1 MPGFFMTTNPVPCEI
16 IAIGNELLIGDVQ
29 DTNTHWLIQ
38 QLTGL
43 GGCVRRCAIVRDEFP
58 AIAEALQSAVA
69 AETAL
74 IITSGGLGPT
84 GDDLTLAA
92 VAAAFHLPV
101 AAHAEA
107 MAMLE
112 KRYGELARAG
122 WVSSPELN
130 DARKKMA
137 MFPQGAE
144 PIYNPVGG
152 APAALLR
159 VRASTIVCLPG
170 VPPELKSIFTTSM
183 NPLLRSLFGGAAYQI
198 RAVIVSCQDESFMA
212 SELQGVVERH
222 PRVYI
227 KSRAM
232 RMGPG
237 VRIKVTLSATGRSS
251 SPSAAE
257 GMDFGPAGSRL
268 PVACVAVPGAPT
280 VEALIGRA
288 QDDLRKAMET
298 LGLSCTEEEL

>member
-1 MPGFFMTTNPVPCEI
+1 MTNDSISCEI
-16 IAIGNELLIGDVQ
+16 IAVGNELLIGDVQ

-43 GGCVRRCAIVRDEFP
+43 GGFVRRCWIVRDEFA
-58 AIAEALQSAVA
+58 AIAGALHAAVEN
-69 AETAL
+69 ETAL

-92 VAAAFHLPV
+92 VAAAFELPLV
-101 AAHAEA
+101 VHAEA

-112 KRYGELARAG
+112 KRYAELARAG
-122 WVSSPELN
+122 LVTSPLLN

-159 VRASTIVCLPG
+159 VRGSTIVCLPG
-170 VPPELKSIFTTSM
+170 VPSELKGIFTTSLA
-183 NPLLRSLFGGAAYQI
+183 PLLNGIFGGAAYQI
-198 RAVIVSCQDESFMA
+198 RSVIVAVQDESSMA
-212 SELQGVVERH
+212 SQLQEVVERH

-232 RMGPG
+232 RTGPG
-237 VRIKVTLSATGRSS
+237 GGIKVTLSANGPDATTVNALL
-251 SPSAAE
+251 AA
-257 GMDFGPAGSRL
+257 
-268 PVACVAVPGAPT
+268 
-280 VEALIGRA
+280 A
-288 QDDLRKAMET
+288 QDDLRAT
-298 LGLSCTEEEL
+298 LAGIGLRFTDEPSPP

>member
-1 MPGFFMTTNPVPCEI
+1 MYSLSCEI

-43 GGCVRRCAIVRDEFP
+43 GGFVRRCWIVRDEFP
-58 AIAEALQSAVA
+58 AIAGPLHTAVD

-92 VAAAFHLPV
+92 VAAAFDLPLGV
-101 AAHAEA
+101 HAEA

-112 KRYGELARAG
+112 RRYGELARSG
-122 WVSSPELN
+122 WVSTPELN

-137 MFPQGAE
+137 MFPHGAE
-144 PIYNPVGG
+144 AVYNPVGG

-159 VRASTIVCLPG
+159 VRASRIVCLPG
-170 VPPELKSIFTTSM
+170 VPPELKGIFTSSM
-183 NPLLRSLFGGAAYQI
+183 APLLNGLFGGAAYQI
-198 RAVIVSCQDESFMA
+198 KSVIVSCQDESSMA
-212 SELQGVVERH
+212 SQLQEVVERH

-232 RMGPG
+232 RTGPG
-237 VRIKVTLSATGRSS
+237 GGIKVTFSASGADTRTVDSLL
-251 SPSAAE
+251 
-257 GMDFGPAGSRL
+257 GS
-268 PVACVAVPGAPT
+268 
-280 VEALIGRA
+280 A
-288 QDDLRKAMET
+288 QDDLRTTMANIGLDYTDET
-298 LGLSCTEEEL
+298 GAR

>member
-1 MPGFFMTTNPVPCEI
+1 MTMNSVSCEI

-38 QLTGL
+38 QLTAL
-43 GGCVRRCAIVRDEFP
+43 GGFVRRCWIVRDEFP
-58 AIAEALQSAVA
+58 AIAGPLHAAVDA
-69 AETAL
+69 GTAL

-92 VAAAFHLPV
+92 VAAAFNLPLV
-101 AAHAEA
+101 VHAEA

-112 KRYGELARAG
+112 RRYGELARSG
-122 WVSSPELN
+122 WVSTPGLN

-137 MFPQGAE
+137 MFPLGAE

-159 VRASTIVCLPG
+159 VRGSTIVCLPG
-170 VPPELKSIFTTSM
+170 VPPELKGIFTTSM
-183 NPLLRSLFGGAAYQI
+183 APLLSGLFGGAAYRI
-198 RAVIVSCQDESFMA
+198 RSVIVSCQDESSMA
-212 SELQGVVERH
+212 SQLQQVVERH

-232 RMGPG
+232 RTGPG
-237 VRIKVTLSATGRSS
+237 GGIKVTLSASGADARTVDSLL
-251 SPSAAE
+251 
-257 GMDFGPAGSRL
+257 GS
-268 PVACVAVPGAPT
+268 
-280 VEALIGRA
+280 A
-288 QDDLRKAMET
+288 QDDLRSTMATIGM
-298 LGLSCTEEEL
+298 SCKEEAGTK